1 MGMTSSLI
9 HLQSNFSPRVRKRLQ
24 DERGSIS
31 LLILGLFMLVLITLI
46 VLTDIS
52 SIYIAKRALT
62 QATEAAAQ
70 RGVKNL
76 NLEEYYAREYNVN
89 RFAANLFLNGE
100 KDPGIPIDC
109 EKGRLDSIGSLRDWS
124 TLAGAISRKNLS
136 QIRVLDFQC
145 DGYEI
150 GIHSSA
156 RVSLPFILP
165 FIGVEAVDISS
176 RVGTFAERKITTN
189 YYGINLA

>member
-1 MGMTSSLI
+1 MTSSIILI
-9 HLQSNFSPRVRKRLQ
+9 RCNFFSKARKKLKE
-24 DERGSIS
+24 DRGSIS
-31 LLILGLFMLVLITLI
+31 LLILGLFMLILITLI

-70 RGVKNL
+70 RGVRNL
-76 NLEEYYAREYNVN
+76 DLEKYYAREYNVN
-89 RFAANLFLNGE
+89 RFAVNLFLNGE

-109 EKGRLDSIGSLRDWS
+109 EKGRSDSINTLRDWS
-124 TLAGAISRKNLS
+124 SMSGAISRKNLS

-150 GIHSSA
+150 GILSSA
-156 RVSLPFILP
+156 RVTLPFILP
-165 FIGVEAVDISS
+165 FVGVEAVEISS
-176 RVGTFAERKITTN
+176 RVGTFAERKVTTN
-189 YYGINLA
+189 YYGLNLG

>member
-1 MGMTSSLI
+1 MGMTSSFSL
-9 HLQSNFSPRVRKRLQ
+9 LQCSFSAKLRKKLQ

-31 LLILGLFMLVLITLI
+31 LLILALFMLVLITLI

-52 SIYIAKRALT
+52 SVYIAKRALT
-62 QATEAAAQ
+62 QATEAATQ
-70 RGVKNL
+70 RGVRNL
-76 NLEEYYAREYNVN
+76 DLEKYYAREYNIN

-109 EKGRLDSIGSLRDWS
+109 EKGRSDSLGALRDWS
-124 TLAGAISRKNLS
+124 TLGGATSRKNLS
-136 QIRVLDFQC
+136 KIQVLDFQC

-156 RVSLPFILP
+156 RVTLPFILP
-165 FIGVEAVDISS
+165 FIGIETVDISS
-176 RVGTFAERKITTN
+176 RVGIFAERKITTN
-189 YYGINLA
+189 YYGINLG

>member
-1 MGMTSSLI
+1 MGMTSSFIL
-9 HLQSNFSPRVRKRLQ
+9 LRCNLFSKARKKLK
-24 DERGSIS
+24 DDRGSIS

-70 RGVKNL
+70 RGVRNL
-76 NLEEYYAREYNVN
+76 DLEKYYAREYNVN

-109 EKGRLDSIGSLRDWS
+109 EKGRSDSIGTLRDWS
-124 TLAGAISRKNLS
+124 SLGGAISRKNLS
-136 QIRVLDFQC
+136 QIQVLDFQC

-150 GIHSSA
+150 GILSSA
-156 RVSLPFILP
+156 RVTLPFILP

-189 YYGINLA
+189 YYGLNLG